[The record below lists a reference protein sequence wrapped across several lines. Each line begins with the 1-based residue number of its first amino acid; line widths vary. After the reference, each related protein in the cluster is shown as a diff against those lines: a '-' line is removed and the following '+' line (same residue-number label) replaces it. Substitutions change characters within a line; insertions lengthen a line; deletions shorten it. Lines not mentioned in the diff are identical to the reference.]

1 MEEKERSRSR
11 SLSRSRRATRVQQ
24 VVGTLI
30 RRTRESL
37 SRERILGDGRS
48 SRSGSVS
55 SQNFPVRLTVQI
67 VRDPVLDSSGLGF
80 TLSKQHP
87 LLIRDVATGGPADGI
102 LYPGDQVLQMNDL
115 VVDYLSYEQL
125 QDITRDLEDFVTM
138 TILRNMTG
146 PKSSIMSAEKRARLR
161 SNPIKVRFAE
171 EVVVNGHTQGN
182 SLLFL
187 PNVLKVY
194 LENGQTKAFKFDA
207 TTTIKD
213 IILTLKDKLSI
224 CCIEYFSLVLEQQY
238 SITKLL
244 LLHEDE
250 FIHKV
255 VQKKENS
262 SHDYRC
268 LFRVCFI
275 PRDPLELLQE
285 DPTAFE
291 YLFLQSVGDVLQERF
306 AVEMKCNTAL
316 RLAALH
322 MHERLDSIG
331 STRTSVKSIMKEFGL
346 DSFISPTLLSNMR
359 EKDLRKAISYHL
371 KKIQSLLEPQQ
382 KVIPATQARLAYLT
396 QLAELISYGG
406 RSYTATMMLQDREAL
421 VSLLV
426 GARYGLSQVV
436 NHKLNMVSTL
446 VDFSSISRV
455 ELLSESDR
463 VSLLRISLHDIKP
476 FALLMDSLA
485 AKDLA
490 CLLGGYCKLLVDPR
504 VCVFRLGRPKVRV
517 HRIPAEEGYV
527 SRCCSDSDDSS
538 DEDYPAEP
546 PPTHTRKRHTPASKD
561 REGWRREKE
570 EQRGAEGK
578 KERAEKEDEDKQEVK
593 IIVTSEKDMEVEE
606 EDGREIHL
614 GNKANKGTVEQD
626 MVLDTNWYHT
636 DPRVNSSFSSLS
648 SGSLSAALE
657 ECGAT
662 AAARGGDPAK
672 ASSHVDALR
681 EDSPSLR
688 SQRPTQGITTLD
700 VHHPFLL
707 EVTSPS
713 PQRQRKGAAGSTAS
727 ASVRPNNLSYRSN
740 DSLCLCFAELSQ
752 GSYLPSPPEA
762 TSDEEET
769 EEVEDDDDEE
779 ELRRLSKIPSHI
791 DLRLIDKICARSNKT
806 ASKNK
811 LDIPRIIP
819 NVTSFCEKRAV
830 CSSAHKGEE
839 RLSSHSGDSEPF
851 LTPSPNPPP
860 PIARESASESD
871 DEFFDAQERF
881 TPPVPPDGAENS
893 WDVADNKRHSK
904 RWSGTGNGLPVVPE
918 REPPSPLKKKH
929 SSPDHKKQQ
938 EIQRDPKP
946 HSNQASTQRVD
957 AKTKPPPLAPKPQLP
972 PKPELAP
979 KPQMGPQRS
988 PQRGGPYSHCNGD
1001 AGGGHAG
1008 LLEIDTME
1016 PDTME
1021 FKSVTSG
1028 AVGPPLTSPLITA
1041 VRKSQQPPAG
1051 PQGVE
1056 NGPKIENSSKQENGS
1071 KNGTHHV
1078 LPKDHVPV
1086 TSDKQTAEVETKTN
1100 RVSLLKGAVRTGVGV
1115 DPPKKLPSLSPI
1127 PRSASGDEIRLSL
1140 ATPPPLSPKPSPPS
1154 LHPLSVLPI
1163 LVSPNEKEGMCPPN
1177 GLQPWVSRNGSIQ
1190 TGRRVSLSHEN
1201 LSPKSTDAPLSLTTS
1216 LTTSS
1221 SKGTAGGPESTG
1233 RSGSGSDLRVSS
1245 SSLGGRL
1252 PTSALRGRI
1261 QALPWYMTRSQEILG
1276 TLDYPSTN
1284 SINGDVTS
1292 GYGSGLSV
1300 SGASEVSKVTAQAT
1314 VGETAGGKGKKEV
1327 LEDGAEVVIATIK
1340 EFQEVTNGSHPNLT
1354 LRENSTHVS
1363 EPYMFLGSCKS
1374 EQPQSRPHS
1383 EVGLGGG
1390 SGPPLE
1396 GDSLEHTPPP
1406 DHRKE
1411 CGCRT
1416 VYANC
1421 FSGDVED
1428 GCGFDEELTIY
1439 EFSKRTRPKPAPF
1452 TPLPS
1457 PTSPVPSP
1465 NILSLLRDTPRPLS
1479 TLSNTSSELSPLL
1492 SRPISPTPPIGS
1504 LRSLTN
1510 KQYGGLKGGFVS
1522 LRQDIDQLL
1531 LVLERGTAGPPPSSE
1546 PSKTDQ
1552 DEGGEGGLNPTKGE
1566 GPTPCCG
1573 GASPPP
1579 MTEPER
1585 SLLQAEAR
1593 RLATGCQRAT
1603 RVGWAPEEALRS
1615 LSNSFSALVQLS
1627 AACLRTHPCPGC
1639 DVCRNGGQTQSS
1651 DDDEGQEEA
1660 LDKLKEIVGLYRG
1673 FVGAVETAGAGAGS
1687 GSGSGTGSGVGQGE
1701 GEGVRL
1707 LAKRCTVLISS
1718 VFALTQLFRTHSP
1731 DTPGHTPLNF

>member
-1 MEEKERSRSR
+1 
-11 SLSRSRRATRVQQ
+11 
-24 VVGTLI
+24 
-30 RRTRESL
+30 
-37 SRERILGDGRS
+37 
-48 SRSGSVS
+48 
-55 SQNFPVRLTVQI
+55 
-67 VRDPVLDSSGLGF
+67 
-80 TLSKQHP
+80 
-87 LLIRDVATGGPADGI
+87 
-102 LYPGDQVLQMNDL
+102 
-115 VVDYLSYEQL
+115 
-125 QDITRDLEDFVTM
+125 
-138 TILRNMTG
+138 
-146 PKSSIMSAEKRARLR
+146 
-161 SNPIKVRFAE
+161 
-171 EVVVNGHTQGN
+171 
-182 SLLFL
+182 
-187 PNVLKVY
+187 
-194 LENGQTKAFKFDA
+194 
-207 TTTIKD
+207 
-213 IILTLKDKLSI
+213 
-224 CCIEYFSLVLEQQY
+224 
-238 SITKLL
+238 
-244 LLHEDE
+244 
-250 FIHKV
+250 
-255 VQKKENS
+255 
-262 SHDYRC
+262 
-268 LFRVCFI
+268 
-275 PRDPLELLQE
+275 
-285 DPTAFE
+285 
-291 YLFLQSVGDVLQERF
+291 
-306 AVEMKCNTAL
+306 
-316 RLAALH
+316 
-322 MHERLDSIG
+322 
-331 STRTSVKSIMKEFGL
+331 
-346 DSFISPTLLSNMR
+346 
-359 EKDLRKAISYHL
+359 
-371 KKIQSLLEPQQ
+371 
-382 KVIPATQARLAYLT
+382 
-396 QLAELISYGG
+396 
-406 RSYTATMMLQDREAL
+406 MMLQDREAL

-517 HRIPAEEGYV
+517 HRIPAEEGVCEGKFAVIEGVCYESLTSYV
-527 SRCCSDSDDSS
+527 SRCCSDSNDSS

-546 PPTHTRKRHTPASKD
+546 PPTHTRKRHASASKD

-578 KERAEKEDEDKQEVK
+578 KERAEKEDKDKHEVK

-606 EDGREIHL
+606 EDGREAGGREIHL
-614 GNKANKGTVEQD
+614 GGNANEGRVEKD

-657 ECGAT
+657 ESGV
-662 AAARGGDPAK
+662 AARGEDPAK
-672 ASSHVDALR
+672 ASSRVDALR
-681 EDSPSLR
+681 EDSPSRR
-688 SQRPTQGITTLD
+688 SEQPTRGIATLD

-707 EVTSPS
+707 EVTAPS
-713 PQRQRKGAAGSTAS
+713 PQRQREGAAGSTAS
-727 ASVRPNNLSYRSN
+727 TPVRPTNLSYRSN
-740 DSLCLCFAELSQ
+740 DSSCLCFAELSQ

-779 ELRRLSKIPSHI
+779 ELRRLSKIPSQI

-806 ASKNK
+806 ASNNK

-819 NVTSFCEKRAV
+819 NLTSCEKRTV

-839 RLSSHSGDSEPF
+839 RLSIHSGDSEPF

-860 PIARESASESD
+860 PSARESASESD

-881 TPPVPPDGAENS
+881 TPPVPSDGTENS
-893 WDVADNKRHSK
+893 LDASDNKRHSK
-904 RWSGTGNGLPVVPE
+904 RWTGTGNGLPVVPE
-918 REPPSPLKKKH
+918 MEPPSPLKKKH

-938 EIQRDPKP
+938 ETQRDPKP

-972 PKPELAP
+972 IKPELGP
-979 KPQMGPQRS
+979 KPQVGPQRS
-988 PQRGGPYSHCNGD
+988 PQRSGPYSHCNGD

-1008 LLEIDTME
+1008 LLEVDTME

-1028 AVGPPLTSPLITA
+1028 AGGPPLASPLITA

-1078 LPKDHVPV
+1078 LPKDRVLV
-1086 TSDKQTAEVETKTN
+1086 TADNRRADVETKTN
-1100 RVSLLKGAVRTGVGV
+1100 RVTLLKGEVRTGVGV
-1115 DPPKKLPSLSPI
+1115 DLPKKLPSLSPI
-1127 PRSASGDEIRLSL
+1127 PHSASGDEIRLSL
-1140 ATPPPLSPKPSPPS
+1140 ATPPPVSPKPSPPS

-1163 LVSPNEKEGMCPPN
+1163 PVSPNEKEGTCPPS
-1177 GLQPWVSRNGSIQ
+1177 GLHPWVSCNGSNQ
-1190 TGRRVSLSHEN
+1190 TGRRVSLSQEN
-1201 LSPKSTDAPLSLTTS
+1201 LSPKNTDAPLSLTTS

-1221 SKGTAGGPESTG
+1221 KGTAGDPESTG
-1233 RSGSGSDLRVSS
+1233 RSGSDLRVSS

-1276 TLDYPSTN
+1276 TLDHSSTSSVN
-1284 SINGDVTS
+1284 EDVTS

-1300 SGASEVSKVTAQAT
+1300 SGASEVSKVTAQAP

-1327 LEDGAEVVIATIK
+1327 VEDGAEVVIATIK
-1340 EFQEVTNGSHPNLT
+1340 EFQEVTPRAKEANGNSGSHLNLT
-1354 LRENSTHVS
+1354 LRENGAHVS
-1363 EPYMFLGSCKS
+1363 EPYGFLGSCKS

-1406 DHRKE
+1406 AHRE
-1411 CGCRT
+1411 ACGCRT

-1439 EFSKRTRPKPAPF
+1439 EFSKRTRPKPAHS
-1452 TPLPS
+1452 TPLAS
-1457 PTSPVPSP
+1457 PTSPIPSP
-1465 NILSLLRDTPRPLS
+1465 VILSLLRDTPRPLS
-1479 TLSNTSSELSPLL
+1479 TLSTTSSELSPLL
-1492 SRPISPTPPIGS
+1492 SRPVSPTPPIGS

-1510 KQYGGLKGGFVS
+1510 KHYGGLKGGFVS
-1522 LRQDIDQLL
+1522 LRQDINQLL
-1531 LVLERGTAGPPPSSE
+1531 LVLAGPPPSSE

-1552 DEGGEGGLNPTKGE
+1552 DEGGEGGPNPTQEE
-1566 GPTPCCG
+1566 GPTACCG

-1579 MTEPER
+1579 MPFSARCALRKALPENTTL
-1585 SLLQAEAR
+1585 SWMCDAA
-1593 RLATGCQRAT
+1593 ATGVRSNTYDDGCQ
-1603 RVGWAPEEALRS
+1603 E
-1615 LSNSFSALVQLS
+1615 
-1627 AACLRTHPCPGC
+1627 
-1639 DVCRNGGQTQSS
+1639 GGS
-1651 DDDEGQEEA
+1651 GQA
-1660 LDKLKEIVGLYRG
+1660 KEIVGSYRSLLG
-1673 FVGAVETAGAGAGS
+1673 LGRPAGAGS
-1687 GSGSGTGSGVGQGE
+1687 WSSSGTGSGDGQGE

-1718 VFALTQLFRTHSP
+1718 VFSLTQLFRTHSP
-1731 DTPGHTPLNF
+1731 DLPGHTPLNF